1 MSFVITMP
9 DLKLYYRAIMIKTA
23 WYRNSVRQVDK
34 WNRTEDREMNPNSCG
49 HMIFYK
55 GDKTTQ
61 WKENGIFKK
70 WCWLNWQ
77 LAY

>member
-9 DLKLYYRAIMIKTA
+9 DLKLYYRAIMIKTS

-49 HMIFYK
+49 HLIFYK
-55 GDKTTQ
+55 GDKATQ
-61 WKENGIFKK
+61 WEENGIFKK